1 VKLERLNDG
10 KKNELKAQLTQ
21 MQPQQKI
28 EERGDERTNRRTRA
42 ESQ

>member
-1 VKLERLNDG
+1 MTEGREMQ
-10 KKNELKAQLTQ
+10 ELKVQLTQ